1 MQKTKL
7 VNLQH
12 FIEDNGYLT
21 VVQEKSGMMPFPMVR
36 IFNVCANKDDKRGE
50 HAHKKCSQL
59 LFCPY
64 GKIEVNCFTGDKKES
79 FLLDKPSVGLIIYPM
94 VWAEQYYLK
103 NNTILTVICD
113 QKFDENDYIR
123 NYQKYLSLI

>member
-1 MQKTKL
+1 ML
-7 VNLQH
+7 S
-12 FIEDNGYLT
+12 II
-21 VVQEKSGMMPFPMVR
+21 
-36 IFNVCANKDDKRGE
+36 IF
-50 HAHKKCSQL
+50 
-59 LFCPY
+59 PY

-94 VWAEQYYLK
+94 VWSEQYYLK

>member
-1 MQKTKL
+1 MFKFLAK
-7 VNLQH
+7 
-12 FIEDNGYLT
+12 FFEGWIDIEGAYNQCDRA
-21 VVQEKSGMMPFPMVR
+21 V
-36 IFNVCANKDDKRGE
+36 
-50 HAHKKCSQL
+50 SQL
-59 LFCPY
+59 QEYKENP
-64 GKIEVNCFTGDKKES
+64 ERFTGDKKES